1 VPLGYVICV
10 YDACRAARFHSIN
23 FAATPEEL
31 AVDPNEKSLS
41 GKR

>member
-1 VPLGYVICV
+1 VPLGDVIFV
-10 YDACRAARFHSIN
+10 YDACRAAKIHSIN

-31 AVDPNEKSLS
+31 AVDPSEKSLS